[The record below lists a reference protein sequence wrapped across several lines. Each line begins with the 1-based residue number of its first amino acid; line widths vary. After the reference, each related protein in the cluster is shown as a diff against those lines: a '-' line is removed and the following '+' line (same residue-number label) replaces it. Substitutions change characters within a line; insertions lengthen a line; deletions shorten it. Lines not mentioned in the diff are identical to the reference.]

1 MILNFWGVNTTI
13 MGEKLGNVP
22 FASLISA
29 VIVLVGVGVFCGTLY
44 RAIQIILLN
53 VMEELLEVIQVVFV
67 VAGVVMGIFAI
78 ILLVF
83 GFLST
88 GATRKKVYSGA
99 KCIMGGRLSAAF
111 VLEAGPLFG
120 VALGGAVLV
129 ILGMFMI
136 ISFTLNIAWL
146 GILCVGMIPVIMY
159 IMINSVCS
167 YEVYNKKSQ
176 TIGCLSLDRFG
187 IYRNT
192 SFTGFGLP
200 PPGKD
205 HVCGIEWRRMC
216 DRVLEAGPLFG
227 VALGGA
233 VLVILGMTLFLMTLS
248 SNYTRIKISKEL
260 TDYRDAVDM
269 EELDL
274 NSRGGGIFDRDNR

>member
-1 MILNFWGVNTTI
+1 
-13 MGEKLGNVP
+13 
-22 FASLISA
+22 
-29 VIVLVGVGVFCGTLY
+29 
-44 RAIQIILLN
+44 
-53 VMEELLEVIQVVFV
+53 
-67 VAGVVMGIFAI
+67 MGIFAI

-111 VLEAGPLFG
+111 
-120 VALGGAVLV
+120 
-129 ILGMFMI
+129 FMI

-167 YEVYNKKSQ
+167 YEVYNKNSQ

-205 HVCGIEWRRMC
+205 RVCAIEWRRMC